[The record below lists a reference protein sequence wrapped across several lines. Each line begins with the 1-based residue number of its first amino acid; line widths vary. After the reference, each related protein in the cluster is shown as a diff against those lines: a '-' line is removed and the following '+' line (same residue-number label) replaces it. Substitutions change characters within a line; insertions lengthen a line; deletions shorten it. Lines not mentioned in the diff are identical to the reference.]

1 MMLTGILV
9 DTNRFRNR
17 TGARTFEVASMLKEY
32 GADPIEG
39 DMLLKDEIDEFELKT
54 KILNRAQYLDH
65 GIVLVPYDED
75 KTISRTVMSQVA
87 DTLLNVKDVEAT
99 FVCANTDQNLT
110 AISARSKGNV
120 NVQVIMEAMEGGG
133 HFSAA
138 ATQREDSSVSELVEQ
153 LLQVIDDYFAQK
165 E

>member
-1 MMLTGILV
+1 MYV
-9 DTNRFRNR
+9 R
-17 TGARTFEVASMLKEY
+17 TR
-32 GADPIEG
+32 I
-39 DMLLKDEIDEFELKT
+39 KT
-54 KILNRAQYLDH
+54 Y
-65 GIVLVPYDED
+65 
-75 KTISRTVMSQVA
+75 
-87 DTLLNVKDVEAT
+87 
-99 FVCANTDQNLT
+99 QNLT